1 MPLGSPS
8 EASRAVEQ
16 EQLSSRTRARHAS
29 VWALP
34 QAELDLG
41 ELFAWNARMR
51 EVVERHQPPAFHP
64 SVDGPAGDLQEPCS
78 LCRRHERRHRSRRL
92 PRI

>member
-1 MPLGSPS
+1 MRAAIAHAPLTGCD
-8 EASRAVEQ
+8 RCDRF
-16 EQLSSRTRARHAS
+16 L
-29 VWALP
+29 WALP
-34 QAELDLG
+34 QTELDLG